1 MVILPQEMII
11 KGMSMSRIMHKIEEQ
26 NVKKHLDI
34 IIMKL
39 LRIDLLSGYGIITAV
54 HRQYGVLVGAGMVYN
69 LLRSLE
75 KRRIIKSINVKK
87 ARYYLLDKEGEA
99 ILEMIL
105 SNRSKIRNSVKDIF

>member
-69 LLRSLE
+69 LLHCHSS
-75 KRRIIKSINVKK
+75 KPMGSTNF
-87 ARYYLLDKEGEA
+87 
-99 ILEMIL
+99 
-105 SNRSKIRNSVKDIF
+105 RSKPVSGKLSTPPTRSSTIFPY